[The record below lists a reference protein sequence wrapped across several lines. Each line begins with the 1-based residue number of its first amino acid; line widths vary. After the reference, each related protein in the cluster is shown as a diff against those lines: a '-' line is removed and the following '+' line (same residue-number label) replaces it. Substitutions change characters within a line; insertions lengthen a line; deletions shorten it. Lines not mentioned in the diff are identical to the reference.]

1 MNENNKQVKPSK
13 VVSLLVNTCRR
24 LHAQGIDVNGSLLKI
39 HKPNHSN
46 RDYTAALDLFNDELR
61 MLTECSVPLPEDSRE
76 YFDMTIKSM
85 WTNLVNTYEARIK
98 KLKDEHES
106 ALFDARKARDSVVDE
121 NEELKATLEKR
132 DEIISVMRKNEEEG
146 KRKELQNQSKIRN
159 LETEVTSLKA
169 KLETVQQNYD
179 KLTGWKVCSEQQ
191 EQKV

>member
-1 MNENNKQVKPSK
+1 M
-13 VVSLLVNTCRR
+13 
-24 LHAQGIDVNGSLLKI
+24 
-39 HKPNHSN
+39 
-46 RDYTAALDLFNDELR
+46 
-61 MLTECSVPLPEDSRE
+61 
-76 YFDMTIKSM
+76 
-85 WTNLVNTYEARIK
+85 
-98 KLKDEHES
+98 
-106 ALFDARKARDSVVDE
+106 DE

>member
-1 MNENNKQVKPSK
+1 M
-13 VVSLLVNTCRR
+13 
-24 LHAQGIDVNGSLLKI
+24 
-39 HKPNHSN
+39 
-46 RDYTAALDLFNDELR
+46 
-61 MLTECSVPLPEDSRE
+61 
-76 YFDMTIKSM
+76 
-85 WTNLVNTYEARIK
+85 
-98 KLKDEHES
+98 
-106 ALFDARKARDSVVDE
+106 DE

-179 KLTGWKVCSEQQ
+179 KLTGWKVCYEQQ

>member
-1 MNENNKQVKPSK
+1 MSENNKQIKPSK
-13 VVSLLVNTCRR
+13 VVSLLVSTCRK
-24 LHAQGIDVNGSLLKI
+24 LHAQGIAVNSSQLKI

-46 RDYTAALDLFNDELR
+46 RDYTAALDIFNDEIR
-61 MLTECSVPLPEDSRE
+61 MMTECSVPIPDDSRE
-76 YFDMTIKSM
+76 YFDMTVKSM

-121 NEELKATLEKR
+121 NEDFKVALEKR
-132 DEIISVMRKNEEEG
+132 DEIISVMKKNAEESE
-146 KRKELQNQSKIRN
+146 RKELQTQSTIRN
-159 LETEVTSLKA
+159 LESEVATLKA

-179 KLTGWKVCSEQQ
+179 RLTDWKAVTEQQ